1 MDEIDESIIFMN
13 ICSLRLR
20 MCIFCR
26 TFAHSSNMTHQELAY
41 HYVQHTNRCIFL
53 TGKAGTGKTTFLRRL
68 KQECPKQMAVV
79 APTGVAA
86 INAEGVTIHSLFQL
100 PPQLF
105 LPTDEARRQLFAE
118 MQMRANKQRVLRNL
132 ELLVIDEVSM
142 VRADLLDTIDAVLRH
157 FKHRP
162 TIPFGG
168 VQLLV
173 IGDLFQLS
181 PVVREEEWRLLQPY
195 YEGPYFFQA
204 RVFRELKP
212 IYIEFEHVYRQ
223 TNVEFL
229 SILNEVRN
237 NRLTAESFAV
247 LNGRVQKFSGSEDQE
262 FRRPDGAITLS
273 THNSKVDAINQREMD
288 ALKGKEY
295 TYKATITDTF
305 PESMYPIDEQLTLK
319 VGARV
324 MFIKND
330 SSTDKLYYNGKL
342 GVVTSLSKQAINVR
356 CDDGT
361 EVNVHNEVWENIRYN
376 ADSGSDQVQ
385 TEIIGTFTHYPL
397 RLAWA
402 ITIHKAQGLTFDQLI
417 IDAED
422 AFAAGQVYV
431 ALSRCRSLEGL
442 TLLTPIPT
450 RALTNAREVLQF
462 TENQDSI
469 QTIEQNLQPAQK
481 DYLTTLLCALFDF
494 KEHAEQLYSLQRM
507 ANNMTSLQIPPNQYI
522 TDLITPLL
530 ELHGVGERFQQQI
543 RQLMYNDQLDKL
555 QERLQAACQYYA
567 PKIYELLKE
576 MSDCPLRSN
585 NQSDSAQLKQSIL
598 DIYAA
603 LSRKAYLQAQMAQNV
618 TVEAYFEARKTYQY
632 KEPSLTIYT
641 TQRKKHVTS
650 SATAFLSV
658 SLLQQGYR
666 LNDIA
671 KKRKITLKT
680 VAKHIRQFIDD
691 GVIKISDVFPEDR
704 QYLR

>member
-1 MDEIDESIIFMN
+1 
-13 ICSLRLR
+13 
-20 MCIFCR
+20 
-26 TFAHSSNMTHQELAY
+26 MTSQELAY

-68 KQECPKQMAVV
+68 KEECPKQMAVV

-105 LPTDEARRQLFAE
+105 LPTDEARRQLFSE

-181 PVVREEEWRLLQPY
+181 PVVREEEWRLLQPFY
-195 YEGPYFFQA
+195 DGPYFFQA
-204 RVFRELKP
+204 RVFRELQP

-223 TNVEFL
+223 TNLEFL

-237 NRLTAESFAV
+237 NRLTMQSLRI
-247 LNGRVQKFSGSEDQE
+247 LNSRYL
-262 FRRPDGAITLS
+262 PDFKSDSHITLS
-273 THNSKVDAINQREMD
+273 THNSKVDAINQREMN

-295 TYKATITDTF
+295 SYRATITDTF
-305 PESMYPIDEQLTLK
+305 PESMYPIDEQLVLK

-330 SSTDKLYYNGKL
+330 SSSDKLYYNGKL

-385 TEIIGTFTHYPL
+385 TEVIGTFTHYPL

-402 ITIHKAQGLTFDQLI
+402 ITIHKAQGLTFDHLI

-450 RALTNAREVLQF
+450 HALTNAREVLQF
-462 TENQDSI
+462 TDKQDSI
-469 QTIEQNLQPAQK
+469 QTVEQNLQLAQK

-494 KEHAEQLYSLQRM
+494 KEHTEQLYSLQRM
-507 ANNMTSLQIPPNQYI
+507 ANNMTSLQISSDQYI
-522 TDLITPLL
+522 TDLIAPLL
-530 ELHGVGERFQQQI
+530 DLHGVGERFQQQI
-543 RQLMYNDQLDKL
+543 RQLMYHDQLDKL

-567 PKIYELLKE
+567 PKIYDLLKE

-585 NQSDSAQLKQSIL
+585 NQSDSAQLKQAIL

-603 LSRKAYLQAQMAQNV
+603 ISRKAYLQAQMARRV
-618 TVEAYFEARKTYQY
+618 SVEAYFDARKSYKY

-641 TQRKKHVTS
+641 TQRKSRVN
-650 SATAFLSV
+650 ATTFQTMT
-658 SLLQQGYR
+658 LLHQGYR
-666 LNDIA
+666 IKDIA
-671 KKRKITLKT
+671 KHRNMTQRT
-680 VAKHIRQFIDD
+680 
-691 GVIKISDVFPEDR
+691 VIKHLKMLLEDR
-704 QYLR
+704 MIEIHDFHPADRIWIKN

>member
-1 MDEIDESIIFMN
+1 
-13 ICSLRLR
+13 
-20 MCIFCR
+20 
-26 TFAHSSNMTHQELAY
+26 MTPQELAY

-68 KQECPKQMAVV
+68 KEECPKQMAVV

-105 LPTDEARRQLFAE
+105 IPTYDARRQLFAE

-181 PVVREEEWRLLQPY
+181 PVVREEEWRLLQPF

-204 RVFRELKP
+204 RVFQELKP
-212 IYIEFEHVYRQ
+212 VYIEFENVYRQ
-223 TNVEFL
+223 TNQDFL

-237 NRLTAESFAV
+237 NALTMESLKV
-247 LNGRVQKFSGSEDQE
+247 LNGRVRE
-262 FRRPDGAITLS
+262 FRGSDVQMFRGAGEAITLS

-305 PESMYPIDEQLTLK
+305 PESMYPIDEKLILK

-342 GVVTSLSKQAINVR
+342 GVVTSLSKQAIHVL

-450 RALTNAREVLQF
+450 RALTNAREVLLF
-462 TENQDSI
+462 TENQDSL
-469 QTIEQNLQPAQK
+469 QTIEQNLPPAQK
-481 DYLTTLLCALFDF
+481 DYLTILLCALFDF
-494 KEHAEQLYSLQRM
+494 REHTEQLYALQRM
-507 ANNMTSLQIPPNQYI
+507 ANNMTSLQIPPNEFI

-530 ELHGVGERFQQQI
+530 NMHGVGERFQQQI
-543 RQLMYNDQLDKL
+543 RQLMFHNQLDKL
-555 QERLQAACQYYA
+555 QERLQAANQYYA
-567 PKIYELLKE
+567 PKIYELLKSI
-576 MSDCPLRSN
+576 SDCPLRSN
-585 NQSDSAQLKQSIL
+585 NQSDSAQIKQALL

-603 LSRKAYLQAQMAQNV
+603 LSRKAYVQTQVAQKV
-618 TVEAYFEARKTYQY
+618 TVEAYFEARKTYKY
-632 KEPSLTIYT
+632 KEPSLMIYT
-641 TQRKKHVTS
+641 TQRKSRVN
-650 SATAFLSV
+650 ATTFQTMT
-658 SLLQQGYR
+658 LLHQGYR
-666 LNDIA
+666 IKDIA
-671 KKRKITLKT
+671 KHRKMTQKT
-680 VAKHIRQFIDD
+680 VIKHLKILLED
-691 GVIKISDVFPEDR
+691 GVLNLSDFHPADR
-704 QYLR
+704 VWIRF

>member
-1 MDEIDESIIFMN
+1 
-13 ICSLRLR
+13 
-20 MCIFCR
+20 
-26 TFAHSSNMTHQELAY
+26 MTSQELAY
-41 HYVQHTNRCIFL
+41 HYVQHTNLCIFL

-105 LPTDEARRQLFAE
+105 LPTDEARRQLFSE

-181 PVVREEEWRLLQPY
+181 PVVREEEWRLLQPFY
-195 YEGPYFFQA
+195 DGPYFFQA
-204 RVFRELKP
+204 RVFRELQP

-223 TNVEFL
+223 TNLEFL

-237 NRLTAESFAV
+237 NRLTMQSLRI
-247 LNGRVQKFSGSEDQE
+247 LNSRYL
-262 FRRPDGAITLS
+262 PDFKSDSHITLS
-273 THNSKVDAINQREMD
+273 THNSKVDAINQREMN

-295 TYKATITDTF
+295 SYRATITDTF
-305 PESMYPIDEQLTLK
+305 PESMYPIDEQLVLK

-330 SSTDKLYYNGKL
+330 SSSDKLYYNGKL

-385 TEIIGTFTHYPL
+385 TEVIGTFTHYPL

-422 AFAAGQVYV
+422 TFAAGQVYV

-450 RALTNAREVLQF
+450 HALTNAREVLQF
-462 TENQDSI
+462 TDKQDSI
-469 QTIEQNLQPAQK
+469 QTVEQNLQPAQK
-481 DYLTTLLCALFDF
+481 EYLTTLLCALFDF

-507 ANNMTSLQIPPNQYI
+507 ANSMTSLQIPPNQYI

-567 PKIYELLKE
+567 PKIYELLKD

-603 LSRKAYLQAQMAQNV
+603 LSRKAYLQAQMARCV
-618 TVEAYFEARKTYQY
+618 TVEAYFEARKTYKY

-641 TQRKKHVTS
+641 TQRKSRVN
-650 SATAFLSV
+650 ATTFQTMT
-658 SLLQQGYR
+658 LLHQGYR
-666 LNDIA
+666 IKDIA
-671 KKRKITLKT
+671 KHRNMTQKT
-680 VAKHIRQFIDD
+680 VIKHLKILLED
-691 GVIKISDVFPEDR
+691 GMIEIHDFHPADR
-704 QYLR
+704 VWVR

>member
-1 MDEIDESIIFMN
+1 
-13 ICSLRLR
+13 
-20 MCIFCR
+20 
-26 TFAHSSNMTHQELAY
+26 MTSQELAY

-68 KQECPKQMAVV
+68 KEECPKQMAVV

-132 ELLVIDEVSM
+132 ELLVIDEISM
-142 VRADLLDTIDAVLRH
+142 VRADLLDAIDAVLRH

-181 PVVREEEWRLLQPY
+181 PVVREEEWRLLQPFY
-195 YEGPYFFQA
+195 DGPYFFQA

-212 IYIEFEHVYRQ
+212 VYIEFEHVYRQ
-223 TNVEFL
+223 TNQEFL
-229 SILNEVRN
+229 SILNQVRN
-237 NRLTAESFAV
+237 NALTPQSFAV
-247 LNGRVQKFSGSEDQE
+247 LNGRVLKFSGSDVQR
-262 FRRPDGAITLS
+262 FRRADGAITLS

-342 GVVTSLSKQAINVR
+342 GIVTSLSKQAINVL

-361 EVNVHNEVWENIRYN
+361 QVCVHNEVWENIRYN

-402 ITIHKAQGLTFDQLI
+402 ITIHKAQGLTFDQLV

-462 TENQDSI
+462 TDNQDSL

-481 DYLTTLLCALFDF
+481 EYLTTLLCALFDF
-494 KEHAEQLYSLQRM
+494 REHTEQLYALQRM
-507 ANNMTSLQIPPNQYI
+507 ANNMTSLQIPPNEYI
-522 TDLITPLL
+522 SDLISPLL
-530 ELHGVGERFQQQI
+530 DLHRVGERFQQQI
-543 RQLMYNDQLDKL
+543 RQLMYRDQMDLL
-555 QERLQAACQYYA
+555 QERLLAASQYYA
-567 PKIYELLKE
+567 PKIYELLKA

-585 NQSDSAQLKQSIL
+585 NQSDSAQLKQAIL

-603 LSRKAYLQAQMAQNV
+603 LSRKAYLQAQMAQSA
-618 TVEAYFEARKTYQY
+618 TVEAYFEARKTYKY

-641 TQRKKHVTS
+641 TQRQSRVS
-650 SATAFLSV
+650 STTFQTMT
-658 SLLQQGYR
+658 LLRQGYR
-666 LNDIA
+666 IKDIA
-671 KKRKITLKT
+671 KQRKMTQKTVIRHLKT
-680 VAKHIRQFIDD
+680 LLDD
-691 GVIKISDVFPEDR
+691 GMIELREFHPADR
-704 QYLR
+704 LWVRM

>member
-1 MDEIDESIIFMN
+1 MSKKN
-13 ICSLRLR
+13 S
-20 MCIFCR
+20 
-26 TFAHSSNMTHQELAY
+26 TFVVNLANMTTQELAY

-68 KQECPKQMAVV
+68 KEECPKQMAVV

-142 VRADLLDTIDAVLRH
+142 VRADLLDTIDTVLRH

-168 VQLLV
+168 VQLVV

-181 PVVREEEWRLLQPY
+181 PVVREEEWRLLQPFY
-195 YEGPYFFQA
+195 DGPYFFQA

-223 TNVEFL
+223 TNLEFL

-237 NRLTAESFAV
+237 NALTPQSFEILNSRVKSLGTEV
-247 LNGRVQKFSGSEDQE
+247 LGSLGENSKQ
-262 FRRPDGAITLS
+262 AITLS
-273 THNSKVDAINQREMD
+273 THNSKVDAINRREME

-295 TYKATITDTF
+295 TYKAKITDTF

-342 GVVTSLSKQAINVR
+342 GVVASLSKQAINVL

-376 ADSGSDQVQ
+376 ADSGSDLVQ
-385 TEIIGTFTHYPL
+385 TEIVGTFTHYPL

-462 TENQDSI
+462 TDNQESI
-469 QTIEQNLQPAQK
+469 QAIEQNLQPAQK
-481 DYLTTLLCALFDF
+481 EYLTTLLCALFDF
-494 KEHAEQLYSLQRM
+494 KEHTEQLYALQRM
-507 ANNMTSLQIPPNQYI
+507 ANNMTSLQTPPSDFI
-522 TDLITPLL
+522 ADLITPLL
-530 ELHGVGERFQQQI
+530 DLHGVGERFQQQI
-543 RQLMYNDQLDKL
+543 RQLMYHDQLEKL

-567 PKIYELLKE
+567 PKIYELLKA

-585 NQSDSAQLKQSIL
+585 NQSDSAQLKQAIL

-603 LSRKAYLQAQMAQNV
+603 LSRKAYLQAQMAQKA
-618 TVEAYFEARKTYQY
+618 TVEAYFEARKTYKY
-632 KEPSLTIYT
+632 KEPILTIYT
-641 TQRKKHVTS
+641 TQRKLRTS
-650 SATAFLSV
+650 SRAFQ
-658 SLLQQGYR
+658 SLTYLKQGYR
-666 LNDIA
+666 ISEIA
-671 KKRKITLKT
+671 QLRGMTQKT
-680 VAKHIRQFIDD
+680 IIKHLRQFYDE
-691 GVIKISDVFPEDR
+691 GVIDVSDFHPADR
-704 QYLR
+704 RWVR

>member
-1 MDEIDESIIFMN
+1 
-13 ICSLRLR
+13 
-20 MCIFCR
+20 
-26 TFAHSSNMTHQELAY
+26 MTSQELAY

-68 KQECPKQMAVV
+68 KEECPKQMAVV

-105 LPTDEARRQLFAE
+105 LPTEEARRQLFAE

-157 FKHRP
+157 FKRRP

-168 VQLLV
+168 AQLVV

-204 RVFRELKP
+204 RVFRELRP
-212 IYIEFEHVYRQ
+212 VYIEFEHVYRQ
-223 TNVEFL
+223 TNQDFVT
-229 SILNEVRN
+229 ILNQVRN
-237 NRLTAESFAV
+237 NELTPESLQV
-247 LNGRVQKFSGSEDQE
+247 LNSRVQE
-262 FRRPDGAITLS
+262 FRGSGVLISPEGSNEYLLNANGQEFRGSGEAITLS

-288 ALKGKEY
+288 SLTGKEH

-305 PESMYPIDEQLTLK
+305 PESMYPVDEQLTLK

-342 GVVTSLSKQAINVR
+342 GVVTSLSKQAINVL

-385 TEIIGTFTHYPL
+385 TEIIGTFSHYPL

-402 ITIHKAQGLTFDQLI
+402 ITIHKAQGLTFDQLV

-462 TENQDSI
+462 TDQQDSI
-469 QTIEQNLQPAQK
+469 QTIEENLQPAQK
-481 DYLTTLLCALFDF
+481 EYLTMLLCALFDF
-494 KEHAEQLYSLQRM
+494 REHTEQLYALQRM
-507 ANNMTSLQIPPNQYI
+507 ANNMTSLQIPPNEYFS
-522 TDLITPLL
+522 DLITPLL
-530 ELHGVGERFQQQI
+530 DWHGVGERFQQQI

-555 QERLQAACQYYA
+555 QERLLAASQYYA
-567 PKIYELLKE
+567 PKIYELLKA
-576 MSDCPLRSN
+576 MTDCPLRSN
-585 NQSDSAQLKQSIL
+585 NQSDAAQLKQNLL

-603 LSRKAYLQAQMAQNV
+603 LSRKAYLQAQMAQQV
-618 TVEAYFEARKTYQY
+618 SVEAYFEARKTYKY

-641 TQRKKHVTS
+641 TQRKSRVN
-650 SATAFLSV
+650 ATTFQTMT
-658 SLLQQGYR
+658 LLHQGYR
-666 LNDIA
+666 IKDIA
-671 KKRKITLKT
+671 KHRKMTQRTVIKHLKT
-680 VAKHIRQFIDD
+680 LLED
-691 GVIKISDVFPEDR
+691 GVLELHDFHPADRPWIKG
-704 QYLR
+704 

>member
-1 MDEIDESIIFMN
+1 
-13 ICSLRLR
+13 
-20 MCIFCR
+20 
-26 TFAHSSNMTHQELAY
+26 MTPQELAY

-53 TGKAGTGKTTFLRRL
+53 TGKAGTGKTSFLRRL
-68 KQECPKQMAVV
+68 KEECPKQLAVV

-105 LPTDEARRQLFAE
+105 IPTDEARRQLFAE

-181 PVVREEEWRLLQPY
+181 PVVREEEWRLLQAFY
-195 YEGPYFFQA
+195 DGPYFFQA

-212 IYIEFEHVYRQ
+212 VYIEFERVYRQ
-223 TNVEFL
+223 TNMEFL
-229 SILNEVRN
+229 SILNQVRN
-237 NRLTAESFAV
+237 NALTPQSFAM
-247 LNGRVQKFSGSEDQE
+247 LNSRVRSLGDQE
-262 FRRPDGAITLS
+262 FRSLEGAITLS

-288 ALKGKEY
+288 ALNGKEY

-305 PESMYPIDEQLTLK
+305 PDSMFPIDEQLTLK

-342 GVVTSLSKQAINVR
+342 GVVTSLSKQAINVL

-361 EVNVHNEVWENIRYN
+361 EVNVHKELWENIRYN
-376 ADSGSDQVQ
+376 ADSGSDLLQ

-431 ALSRCRSLEGL
+431 ALSRCRSLDGL

-462 TENQDSI
+462 TDNQDSL
-469 QTIEQNLQPAQK
+469 QTIEQNLQPAQQE
-481 DYLTTLLCALFDF
+481 YLTTLLCALFDF
-494 KEHAEQLYSLQRM
+494 KEHTEQLYALQRM

-522 TDLITPLL
+522 TDLINPLL
-530 ELHGVGERFQQQI
+530 DLHRVGERFQQQI
-543 RQLMYNDQLDKL
+543 RQLMYHNQFDKL
-555 QERLQAACQYYA
+555 QERLLAASQYYA
-567 PKIYELLKE
+567 PQIYQLLKA
-576 MSDCPLRSN
+576 MTDCPLRSN
-585 NQSDSAQLKQSIL
+585 NQSDSTQLKQSIL

-603 LSRKAYLQAQMAQNV
+603 LSRKAYLQSQLAQEV
-618 TVEAYFEARKTYQY
+618 TVEAYFEARKSYKY

-641 TQRKKHVTS
+641 TQRKSRIT
-650 SATAFLSV
+650 ATTFQTMT
-658 SLLQQGYR
+658 LLRHGYR
-666 LNDIA
+666 IKDIA
-671 KKRKITLKT
+671 KHRNMTQKT
-680 VAKHIRQFIDD
+680 VIRHLKSLLDD
-691 GVIKISDVFPEDR
+691 DMIVLSDFHPADR
-704 QYLR
+704 PWVKR

>member
-1 MDEIDESIIFMN
+1 
-13 ICSLRLR
+13 
-20 MCIFCR
+20 
-26 TFAHSSNMTHQELAY
+26 MTSQELAY

-237 NRLTAESFAV
+237 NRLTAESLRV
-247 LNGRVQKFSGSEDQE
+247 LNGRVREMRSSGVQELRGSGDQGFSGSYLAKRLERLFASECSEDQE
-262 FRRPDGAITLS
+262 FRGSGEGAITLS

-330 SSTDKLYYNGKL
+330 SSTEKLYYNGKL
-342 GVVTSLSKQAINVR
+342 GVVTSLSKQAINVL

-376 ADSGSDQVQ
+376 ADAGSDLVQ

-469 QTIEQNLQPAQK
+469 QTIEQNLEPAQK
-481 DYLTTLLCALFDF
+481 EYLTTLLCALFDF
-494 KEHAEQLYSLQRM
+494 KEHTEQLYALQRM

-522 TDLITPLL
+522 SDLITPLL

-543 RQLMYNDQLDKL
+543 RQLMYHDQLDKL

-603 LSRKAYLQAQMAQNV
+603 LSRKAYLQAQMAQHV

-641 TQRKKHVTS
+641 TQRKSRVN
-650 SATAFLSV
+650 ATTFQTMT
-658 SLLQQGYR
+658 LLHQGYR
-666 LNDIA
+666 IKDIA
-671 KKRKITLKT
+671 KHRNMTQKTVVRHLKT
-680 VAKHIRQFIDD
+680 LLDD
-691 GVIKISDVFPEDR
+691 GVITLSDLHPADR
-704 QYLR
+704 IWVKN

>member
-1 MDEIDESIIFMN
+1 
-13 ICSLRLR
+13 
-20 MCIFCR
+20 
-26 TFAHSSNMTHQELAY
+26 MTTQELAY

-68 KQECPKQMAVV
+68 KEECPKQMAVV

-105 LPTDEARRQLFAE
+105 VPTDEARRQLFAE

-162 TIPFGG
+162 NIPFGG
-168 VQLLV
+168 VQLLL

-181 PVVREEEWRLLQPY
+181 PVAREDEWRLLQPFY
-195 YEGPYFFQA
+195 DGPYFFQA
-204 RVFRELKP
+204 RVFHELKP
-212 IYIEFEHVYRQ
+212 VYIEFEHVYRQ
-223 TNVEFL
+223 TNLDFL
-229 SILNEVRN
+229 HILNEVRN
-237 NRLTAESFAV
+237 NTLSPSSLQI
-247 LNGRVQKFSGSEDQE
+247 LNSRYI
-262 FRRPDGAITLS
+262 PDFKSDSHITLS
-273 THNSKVDAINQREMD
+273 THNSKVDAINQREMA

-342 GVVTSLSKQAINVR
+342 GVVTSLSKQAINVL

-361 EVNVHNEVWENIRYN
+361 EVDVHNEVWENIRYN

-462 TENQDSI
+462 TDNQDSL
-469 QTIEQNLQPAQK
+469 QTTKQNLIPSQK

-494 KEHAEQLYSLQRM
+494 REHTEQLYALQRM

-522 TDLITPLL
+522 SDLITPLL
-530 ELHGVGERFQQQI
+530 DLHGVGERFQQQI
-543 RQLMYNDQLDKL
+543 RQLMYHDQLDKL
-555 QERLQAACQYYA
+555 QERLMAASQYYA
-567 PKIYELLKE
+567 PKLLELLKTIT
-576 MSDCPLRSN
+576 DCPLRSN

-603 LSRKAYLQAQMAQNV
+603 LSRKAYLQAQMAQKV
-618 TVEAYFEARKTYQY
+618 TVEAYFEARKSYKY
-632 KEPSLTIYT
+632 KEPALTIYT
-641 TQRKKHVTS
+641 TQRKDRVS
-650 SATAFLSV
+650 STTFHTMT
-658 SLLQQGYR
+658 LLRQGYR
-666 LNDIA
+666 IKDIA
-671 KKRKITLKT
+671 KHRNMTQKTVIKHLKT
-680 VAKHIRQFIDD
+680 LLEDD
-691 GVIKISDVFPEDR
+691 MIALSDFHPADR
-704 QYLR
+704 PWVRS

>member
-1 MDEIDESIIFMN
+1 
-13 ICSLRLR
+13 
-20 MCIFCR
+20 
-26 TFAHSSNMTHQELAY
+26 MTHQELAY

-212 IYIEFEHVYRQ
+212 VYIEFEHVYRQ
-223 TNVEFL
+223 TNLEFL

-237 NRLTAESFAV
+237 NALTPQSFAV
-247 LNGRVQKFSGSEDQE
+247 LNGRVRSEGMKE
-262 FRRPDGAITLS
+262 LRSEVGAITLS

-288 ALKGKEY
+288 ALKGREY

-305 PESMYPIDEQLTLK
+305 PESMYPIDEQLVLK

-342 GVVTSLSKQAINVR
+342 GVVTSLSKQAIHVL

-450 RALTNAREVLQF
+450 RALTNAREVLRF

-481 DYLTTLLCALFDF
+481 EYLTTLLCALFDF
-494 KEHAEQLYSLQRM
+494 KEHTEQLYSLQRM

-522 TDLITPLL
+522 SDLITPLL

>member
-1 MDEIDESIIFMN
+1 
-13 ICSLRLR
+13 
-20 MCIFCR
+20 
-26 TFAHSSNMTHQELAY
+26 MTPQELAY

-53 TGKAGTGKTTFLRRL
+53 TGKAGTGKTSFLRRL
-68 KQECPKQMAVV
+68 KEECPKQLAVV

-105 LPTDEARRQLFAE
+105 IPTDEARRQLFAE

-181 PVVREEEWRLLQPY
+181 PVVREEEWRLLQAFY
-195 YEGPYFFQA
+195 DGPYFFQA

-212 IYIEFEHVYRQ
+212 VYIEFERVYRQ
-223 TNVEFL
+223 TNMEFL
-229 SILNEVRN
+229 SILNQVRN
-237 NRLTAESFAV
+237 NALTPQSFAM
-247 LNGRVQKFSGSEDQE
+247 LNSRVRSLGDQE
-262 FRRPDGAITLS
+262 FRSLEGAITLS

-288 ALKGKEY
+288 ALNGKEY

-305 PESMYPIDEQLTLK
+305 PDSMFPIDEQLTLK

-342 GVVTSLSKQAINVR
+342 GVVTSLSKQAINVL

-361 EVNVHNEVWENIRYN
+361 EVNVHKELWENIRYN
-376 ADSGSDQVQ
+376 ADSGSDLLQ

-431 ALSRCRSLEGL
+431 ALSRCRSLDGL

-462 TENQDSI
+462 TDNQDSL
-469 QTIEQNLQPAQK
+469 QTIEQNLQPAQQE
-481 DYLTTLLCALFDF
+481 YLATLLCALFDF
-494 KEHAEQLYSLQRM
+494 KEHTEQLYALQRM

-522 TDLITPLL
+522 TDLINPLL
-530 ELHGVGERFQQQI
+530 DLHRVGERFQQQI
-543 RQLMYNDQLDKL
+543 RQLMYHNQFDKL
-555 QERLQAACQYYA
+555 QERLLAASQYYA
-567 PKIYELLKE
+567 PQIYQLLKA
-576 MSDCPLRSN
+576 MTDCPLRSN
-585 NQSDSAQLKQSIL
+585 NQSDSTQLKQSIL

-603 LSRKAYLQAQMAQNV
+603 LSRKAYLQSQLAQEV
-618 TVEAYFEARKTYQY
+618 TVEAYFEARKSYKY

-641 TQRKKHVTS
+641 TQRKSRIT
-650 SATAFLSV
+650 ATTFQTMT
-658 SLLQQGYR
+658 LLRHGYR
-666 LNDIA
+666 IKDIA
-671 KKRKITLKT
+671 KHRKMTQKT
-680 VAKHIRQFIDD
+680 VIRHLKSLLDD
-691 GVIKISDVFPEDR
+691 DMIVLSDFHPADR
-704 QYLR
+704 PWVKR

>member
-1 MDEIDESIIFMN
+1 
-13 ICSLRLR
+13 
-20 MCIFCR
+20 
-26 TFAHSSNMTHQELAY
+26 MTTQELAY

-68 KQECPKQMAVV
+68 KQESPKQMAVV

-237 NRLTAESFAV
+237 NALTPQSFAV
-247 LNGRVQKFSGSEDQE
+247 LNSRVVEPGVEGSRMEE
-262 FRRPDGAITLS
+262 RGIEGAITLS
-273 THNSKVDAINQREMD
+273 THNTKVDAINQREMD
-288 ALKGKEY
+288 ALTGKEY
-295 TYKATITDTF
+295 TYQATITDTF
-305 PESMYPIDEQLTLK
+305 PESMYPIDEQLILK

-385 TEIIGTFTHYPL
+385 TEVIGTFTHYPL

-481 DYLTTLLCALFDF
+481 EYLTTLLCALFDF
-494 KEHAEQLYSLQRM
+494 KEHTEQLYSLQRM

-522 TDLITPLL
+522 LDLITPLL

-543 RQLMYNDQLDKL
+543 RQLMYHDQLDKL

-567 PKIYELLKE
+567 PKIYELLKD

-618 TVEAYFEARKTYQY
+618 TVEAYFEARKAYQY
-632 KEPSLTIYT
+632 KEPSLPIYT
-641 TQRKKHVTS
+641 TQRKSRVNATTS
-650 SATAFLSV
+650 QTMT
-658 SLLQQGYR
+658 LLHHGYR
-666 LNDIA
+666 IKDIA
-671 KKRKITLKT
+671 KQRNMTQKT
-680 VAKHIRQFIDD
+680 VIKHLKILLKD
-691 GVIKISDVFPEDR
+691 GMIEMHDLHPADR
-704 QYLR
+704 VWVKN

>member
-1 MDEIDESIIFMN
+1 MN
-13 ICSLRLR
+13 
-20 MCIFCR
+20 
-26 TFAHSSNMTHQELAY
+26 TYELAY
-41 HYVQHTNRCIFL
+41 EYVQHTNRCIFL

-68 KQECPKQMAVV
+68 KDECHKQMAVV

-168 VQLLV
+168 VQLLL

-181 PVVREEEWRLLQPY
+181 PVAREEEWRLLQNH
-195 YEGPYFFQA
+195 YEGLYFFQA

-223 TNVEFL
+223 TNREFL

-237 NRLTAESFAV
+237 NALTPNSLCV
-247 LNGRVQKFSGSEDQE
+247 LNSRYV
-262 FRRPDGAITLS
+262 PDFKSKSHITLS

-288 ALKGKEY
+288 ELKGKEY

-342 GVVTSLSKQAINVR
+342 GVVTSLSKQAINVL

-376 ADSGSDQVQ
+376 ADFGSDQVQ
-385 TEIIGTFTHYPL
+385 SEIIGTFTHYPL

-450 RALTNAREVLQF
+450 RALMNAREVLLF
-462 TENQDSI
+462 TDKQDSLN
-469 QTIEQNLQPAQK
+469 TIEQNLLPAQK
-481 DYLTTLLCALFDF
+481 EYLTTLLCALFDF
-494 KEHAEQLYSLQRM
+494 REHTEQLYTLQRM
-507 ANNMTSLQIPPNQYI
+507 ANNMTSLQMPPNEYI
-522 TDLITPLL
+522 ADLISPLL

-543 RQLMYNDQLDKL
+543 RQLMYQDQLDKL
-555 QERLQAACQYYA
+555 QERLQAASQYYA
-567 PKIYELLKE
+567 PKIYEILKAI
-576 MSDCPLRSN
+576 SDCPLRSN
-585 NQSDSAQLKQSIL
+585 NQSDAAQLKQNIL

-603 LSRKAYLQAQMAQNV
+603 LSRKAYLQSQMAQNV
-618 TVEAYFEARKTYQY
+618 TVESYFEARKTYKY
-632 KEPSLTIYT
+632 KEPVLTIYT
-641 TQRKKHVTS
+641 TQRKSRVS
-650 SATAFLSV
+650 STTFQTMT
-658 SLLQQGYR
+658 LLHQGYR
-666 LNDIA
+666 IKDIA
-671 KKRKITLKT
+671 KHRNMTQKTVIRHLKT
-680 VAKHIRQFIDD
+680 LL
-691 GVIKISDVFPEDR
+691 EDSMIEIHDFHPADR
-704 QYLR
+704 ALVRN

>member
-1 MDEIDESIIFMN
+1 
-13 ICSLRLR
+13 
-20 MCIFCR
+20 
-26 TFAHSSNMTHQELAY
+26 MTSQELAY

-247 LNGRVQKFSGSEDQE
+247 LNSRVRSLGVQE
-262 FRRPDGAITLS
+262 LRSLEGAITLS

-305 PESMYPIDEQLTLK
+305 PESMYPIDEQLILK

-342 GVVTSLSKQAINVR
+342 GVVTSLSKQAIHVL

-450 RALTNAREVLQF
+450 RALTNAREVLRF

-481 DYLTTLLCALFDF
+481 EYLTTLLCALFDF
-494 KEHAEQLYSLQRM
+494 KEHTEQLYSLQRM

-543 RQLMYNDQLDKL
+543 RQLMYHDQLDKL

-576 MSDCPLRSN
+576 MSNCPLRSN

-641 TQRKKHVTS
+641 TQRKKHVTT

>member
-1 MDEIDESIIFMN
+1 MS
-13 ICSLRLR
+13 
-20 MCIFCR
+20 
-26 TFAHSSNMTHQELAY
+26 AYELAY
-41 HYVQHTNRCIFL
+41 EYVQHTNCCIFL

-105 LPTDEARRQLFAE
+105 LPTDEARRQLFSE

-132 ELLVIDEVSM
+132 ELLVVDEVSM

-168 VQLLV
+168 VQLLM

-181 PVVREEEWRLLQPY
+181 PVVREEEWRLLQPFY
-195 YEGPYFFQA
+195 DGPYFFQA
-204 RVFRELKP
+204 RVFRELQP
-212 IYIEFEHVYRQ
+212 VYIEFEHVYRQ
-223 TNVEFL
+223 TNLEFL

-237 NRLTAESFAV
+237 NSLTPQSFAV
-247 LNGRVQKFSGSEDQE
+247 LNSRVRSLGVKE
-262 FRRPDGAITLS
+262 FRSLEGAITLS

-288 ALKGKEY
+288 ALKGREY
-295 TYKATITDTF
+295 TYNATITDTF
-305 PESMYPIDEQLTLK
+305 PESMYPIDEQLVLK

-469 QTIEQNLQPAQK
+469 QTVEQDLQPAQK
-481 DYLTTLLCALFDF
+481 EYLTSLLCALFDF
-494 KEHAEQLYSLQRM
+494 KEHAEQLYALQRM

-522 TDLITPLL
+522 SDLITPLL

-543 RQLMYNDQLDKL
+543 RQLMYHNRLEKL
-555 QERLQAACQYYA
+555 QERLQAASQYYA

-585 NQSDSAQLKQSIL
+585 NQSDSAQLKQAIL

-603 LSRKAYLQAQMAQNV
+603 ISRKVYLQAQMAQSA
-618 TVEAYFEARKTYQY
+618 TVEAYFEARKTYKY

-641 TQRKKHVTS
+641 TQRKSRVN
-650 SATAFLSV
+650 ATTFQTMT
-658 SLLQQGYR
+658 LLHQGYR
-666 LNDIA
+666 IKDIA
-671 KKRKITLKT
+671 KHRNMTQKT
-680 VAKHIRQFIDD
+680 VIKHLKMLLED
-691 GVIKISDVFPEDR
+691 GVITLTDFHPADR
-704 QYLR
+704 MWVRG

>member
-1 MDEIDESIIFMN
+1 
-13 ICSLRLR
+13 
-20 MCIFCR
+20 
-26 TFAHSSNMTHQELAY
+26 MTPQELAY

-53 TGKAGTGKTTFLRRL
+53 TGKAGTGKTSFLRRL
-68 KQECPKQMAVV
+68 KEECPKQLAVV

-105 LPTDEARRQLFAE
+105 IPTDEARRQLFAE

-181 PVVREEEWRLLQPY
+181 PVVREEEWRLLQAFY
-195 YEGPYFFQA
+195 DGPYFFQA

-212 IYIEFEHVYRQ
+212 VYIEFERVYRQ
-223 TNVEFL
+223 TNMEFL
-229 SILNEVRN
+229 SILNQVRN
-237 NRLTAESFAV
+237 NALTPQSFAM
-247 LNGRVQKFSGSEDQE
+247 LNSRVRSLGDQE
-262 FRRPDGAITLS
+262 FRSLEGAITLS

-288 ALKGKEY
+288 ALNGKEY

-305 PESMYPIDEQLTLK
+305 PDSMFPIDEQLTLK

-342 GVVTSLSKQAINVR
+342 GVVTSLSKHAINVL

-361 EVNVHNEVWENIRYN
+361 EVNVHKELWENIRYN
-376 ADSGSDQVQ
+376 ADSGSDLLQ

-431 ALSRCRSLEGL
+431 ALSRCRSLDGL

-462 TENQDSI
+462 TDNQDSL
-469 QTIEQNLQPAQK
+469 QTIEQNLQPAQQE
-481 DYLTTLLCALFDF
+481 YLTTLLCALFDF
-494 KEHAEQLYSLQRM
+494 KEHTEQLYALQRM

-522 TDLITPLL
+522 TDLISPLL
-530 ELHGVGERFQQQI
+530 DLHRVGERFQQQI
-543 RQLMYNDQLDKL
+543 RQLMYHNQFDKL
-555 QERLQAACQYYA
+555 QERLLAASQYYA
-567 PKIYELLKE
+567 PQIYQLLKA
-576 MSDCPLRSN
+576 MTDCPLRSN
-585 NQSDSAQLKQSIL
+585 NQSDSTQLKQSIL

-603 LSRKAYLQAQMAQNV
+603 LSRKAYLQLQLAQEV
-618 TVEAYFEARKTYQY
+618 TVEAYFEARKSYKY

-641 TQRKKHVTS
+641 TQRKSRIT
-650 SATAFLSV
+650 ATTFQTMT
-658 SLLQQGYR
+658 LLRHGYR
-666 LNDIA
+666 IKDIA
-671 KKRKITLKT
+671 KHRNMTQKT
-680 VAKHIRQFIDD
+680 VIRHLKSLLDD
-691 GVIKISDVFPEDR
+691 DMIVLSDFHPADR
-704 QYLR
+704 PWVKR

>member
-1 MDEIDESIIFMN
+1 
-13 ICSLRLR
+13 
-20 MCIFCR
+20 
-26 TFAHSSNMTHQELAY
+26 MTSQELAY

-105 LPTDEARRQLFAE
+105 LPTDEARRQLFSE

-181 PVVREEEWRLLQPY
+181 PVVREEEWRLLQPFY
-195 YEGPYFFQA
+195 DGPYFFQA
-204 RVFRELKP
+204 RVFRELQP
-212 IYIEFEHVYRQ
+212 VYIEFEHVYRQ
-223 TNVEFL
+223 TNLEFL

-237 NRLTAESFAV
+237 NILTTESLRI
-247 LNGRVQKFSGSEDQE
+247 LNSRYV
-262 FRRPDGAITLS
+262 PDFKSNSHITLS

-288 ALKGKEY
+288 ALKGREY
-295 TYKATITDTF
+295 TYNATITDTF
-305 PESMYPIDEQLTLK
+305 PESMYPIDEQLVLK

-330 SSTDKLYYNGKL
+330 SSSEKLYYNGKL
-342 GVVTSLSKQAINVR
+342 GVVASLSKQAINVL

-462 TENQDSI
+462 TANQDSL

-481 DYLTTLLCALFDF
+481 EYLTSLLCALFDF
-494 KEHAEQLYSLQRM
+494 KEHTEQLYSLQRM

-522 TDLITPLL
+522 SDLISPLL
-530 ELHGVGERFQQQI
+530 DLHGVGERFQQQI
-543 RQLMYNDQLDKL
+543 RQLMYHDQQDKL
-555 QERLQAACQYYA
+555 QERLQAASQYYA
-567 PKIYELLKE
+567 PKLYELLKAVI
-576 MSDCPLRSN
+576 DCPLRSN
-585 NQSDSAQLKQSIL
+585 NQSDAGQLKQSIL

-603 LSRKAYLQAQMAQNV
+603 LSRKTYLQAQMAKV
-618 TVEAYFEARKTYQY
+618 ATVETYFEARKNYKY
-632 KEPSLTIYT
+632 KEPTLTIYT
-641 TQRKKHVTS
+641 TQRKSRVNT
-650 SATAFLSV
+650 TTFQTLT
-658 SLLQQGYR
+658 LLHQGYR
-666 LNDIA
+666 IKDIA
-671 KKRKITLKT
+671 KHRNMTQKTIIKHLKILLE
-680 VAKHIRQFIDD
+680 D
-691 GVIKISDVFPEDR
+691 GVIEQRDFHPADR
-704 QYLR
+704 PWVR

>member
-1 MDEIDESIIFMN
+1 
-13 ICSLRLR
+13 
-20 MCIFCR
+20 
-26 TFAHSSNMTHQELAY
+26 MTPQELAY

-53 TGKAGTGKTTFLRRL
+53 TGKAGTGKTSFLRRL
-68 KQECPKQMAVV
+68 KEECPKQLAVV

-105 LPTDEARRQLFAE
+105 IPTDEARRQLFAE

-181 PVVREEEWRLLQPY
+181 PVVREEEWRLLQAFY
-195 YEGPYFFQA
+195 DGPYFFQA

-212 IYIEFEHVYRQ
+212 VYIEFERVYRQ
-223 TNVEFL
+223 TNMEFL
-229 SILNEVRN
+229 SILNQVRN
-237 NRLTAESFAV
+237 NALTPQSFAM
-247 LNGRVQKFSGSEDQE
+247 LNSRVRSLGVKE
-262 FRRPDGAITLS
+262 FRSLGEAITLS

-288 ALKGKEY
+288 ALNGKEY

-305 PESMYPIDEQLTLK
+305 PDSMFPIDEQLTLK

-342 GVVTSLSKQAINVR
+342 GVVTSLSKQAINVL

-361 EVNVHNEVWENIRYN
+361 EVNVHKELWENIRYN
-376 ADSGSDQVQ
+376 ADSGSDLLQ
-385 TEIIGTFTHYPL
+385 TEIIGTFMHYPL

-431 ALSRCRSLEGL
+431 ALSRCRSLDGL

-462 TENQDSI
+462 TDNQDSL
-469 QTIEQNLQPAQK
+469 QTIEQNLQPAQQE
-481 DYLTTLLCALFDF
+481 YLTTLLCALFDF
-494 KEHAEQLYSLQRM
+494 KEHTEQLYALQRM

-522 TDLITPLL
+522 TDLISPLL
-530 ELHGVGERFQQQI
+530 DLHRVGERFQQQI
-543 RQLMYNDQLDKL
+543 RQLMYHNQFDKL
-555 QERLQAACQYYA
+555 QERLLAASQYYA
-567 PKIYELLKE
+567 PQIYQLLKA
-576 MSDCPLRSN
+576 MTDCPLRSN
-585 NQSDSAQLKQSIL
+585 NQSDSTQLKQSIL

-603 LSRKAYLQAQMAQNV
+603 LSRKAYLQSQLAQEV
-618 TVEAYFEARKTYQY
+618 TVEAYFEARKSYKY

-641 TQRKKHVTS
+641 TQRKSRIT
-650 SATAFLSV
+650 ATTFQTMT
-658 SLLQQGYR
+658 LLRQGYR
-666 LNDIA
+666 IKDIA
-671 KKRKITLKT
+671 KHRNMTQKT
-680 VAKHIRQFIDD
+680 VIRHLKSLLDD
-691 GVIKISDVFPEDR
+691 DMIVLSDFHPADR
-704 QYLR
+704 PWVKS